1 MVMTGFTKSDLK
13 VAEQLRGHA
22 EEACGMLKVLANE
35 DRLLLLCQI
44 AAARRNVSELEIA
57 TGIRQ
62 PTLSQQLAVLRE
74 EGLVATDKEGKYVY
88 YRLADANVV
97 RVMRMLWDIYCGP
110 K

>member
-1 MVMTGFTKSDLK
+1 MTTFTKGDLK
-13 VAEQLRGHA
+13 VVEQLRGHA
-22 EEACGMLKVLANE
+22 AEACGMLKVLANE
-35 DRLLLLCQI
+35 DRLLLVCQI
-44 AAARRNVSELEIA
+44 GTARRNVGELEAA

-74 EGLVATDKEGKYVY
+74 EGMVATEKEGKYVY
-88 YRLADANVV
+88 YRLADDNVV